1 MRRRGFTLIE
11 LLVVIAIIAVL
22 IALLLPAVQAAREA
36 ARRAQ
41 CTNNMKQIGLALHN
55 YESSAGSLP
64 WGAGYRLGKIYADSS
79 AHVLFL
85 PYMEQTNLFNSVNFN
100 ANPAVTTYVFWN
112 VDYAPN
118 KTVQVAVVNSFLCP
132 SDMSRITH
140 PYGNSNYVGNSGSAA
155 VSYSVH
161 NDGVFNHA
169 GVVGGT
175 VGKVTAFRDVID
187 GLGNTVA
194 FSEIIKGIGKNNHDQ
209 FDATRPSTTV
219 VRIAA
224 AASNPVYNP
233 KIDYDN
239 CNAAKGTATN
249 MAQGFALGATWY
261 WGRSGQTLYTHVMP
275 PNTWSCAYANGN
287 TDSINDAIT
296 AMSRH
301 PGLVN
306 CLMLDGSVRAVKSSV
321 SVQTW
326 WALGTKAGGEVLSA
340 DSY

>member
-1 MRRRGFTLIE
+1 MQRRGFTLIE

-41 CTNNMKQIGLALHN
+41 CTNNLKQVGLAIHN

-64 WGAGYRLGKIYADSS
+64 WGEGYRYGKIYADSS
-79 AHVLFL
+79 AHVLLL
-85 PYMEQTNLFNSVNFN
+85 PFMEQVNLFNSVNFI
-100 ANPAVTTYVFWN
+100 ANPNVTTYVFWN

-118 KTVQVAVVNSFLCP
+118 KTVQVTTVNTFLCP
-132 SDMSRITH
+132 SDANRITYA
-140 PYGNSNYVGNSGSAA
+140 YGNSNYVGNAGSGA
-155 VSYSVH
+155 VSFSVH
-161 NDGVFNHA
+161 NDGIFNFG

-175 VGKVTAFRDVID
+175 PGRVTSFRDVTD

-194 FSEIIKGIGKNNHDQ
+194 FSEIIKGVGKNNNDQ
-209 FDATRPSTTV
+209 FDASRPSPTV
-219 VRIAA
+219 IKLS
-224 AASNPVYNP
+224 AASSNPTYNP
-233 KIDYDN
+233 QADYAL
-239 CNAAKGTATN
+239 CNAATPSPTN
-249 MAQGFALGATWY
+249 MAGGFALGATWY
-261 WGRSGQTLYTHVMP
+261 WGRSGQTMYNHVMP
-275 PNTWSCAYANGN
+275 PNSWSCAYANGN

-296 AMSRH
+296 AMSHH
-301 PGLVN
+301 PGIVN
-306 CLMLDGSVRAVKSSV
+306 ALMLDGSVRAIKSSV